1 MSLGAVWGMFVE
13 SLLVLL
19 AVFCLVIVIFFLHHS
34 SSKALLSHIEEIR
47 ADLVGNPSSN
57 GFNLEEMKEDLLD
70 MVHDTIGNM
79 QPPNAW
85 DHLLGALAGPIQM
98 WAMRKAGIDPATGQA
113 LQTILPDLEEA
124 FQSQD

>member
-1 MSLGAVWGMFVE
+1 VSLGAVWGMFGE

-19 AVFCLVIVIFFLHHS
+19 AVFCLVVVIFFLHHT
-34 SSKALLSHIEEIR
+34 SSKALFSHIEEIR
-47 ADLVGNPSSN
+47 ADLIRNPSSTA
-57 GFNLEEMKEDLLD
+57 FNLEEIKEDLLD

-113 LQTILPDLEEA
+113 IQTVLPDLQEA

>member
-1 MSLGAVWGMFVE
+1 MFVE

>member
-1 MSLGAVWGMFVE
+1 MFVE
-13 SLLVLL
+13 SLVLL
-19 AVFCLVIVIFFLHHS
+19 LSLFGVIVVIFFLHHT
-34 SSKALLSHIEEIR
+34 SSKALLLHIEEIR

-57 GFNLEEMKEDLLD
+57 GFNLEEIKEDLLD

-98 WAMRKAGIDPATGQA
+98 WAMRKAGIDPTTGQA
-113 LQTILPDLEEA
+113 LQTVLPDLQEA
-124 FQSQD
+124 FQTED